1 MCKCLVLPLNLC
13 LASIETSSH
22 PGPCYKKHSALSI
35 LVEVTAMLSYPLSPA
50 SLSHTHT
57 HNSLFNIRIL
67 LCIMNHPPII
77 LSNYRDSNLFQ
88 TAVLGQVKE
97 RQFIQIDLRIP
108 LKKKEQG

>member
-57 HNSLFNIRIL
+57 TPLFNIRIL
-67 LCIMNHPPII
+67 LCIMNHPQSFSVITVI
-77 LSNYRDSNLFQ
+77 AISFRLLYLGKLKRGNLYK
-88 TAVLGQVKE
+88 LISE
-97 RQFIQIDLRIP
+97 YH
-108 LKKKEQG
+108 